1 MDNNMTLRIASRLV
15 AVLAG
20 AAGSSLALAHPG
32 HGLEGAH
39 WHATDAAVYLALAA
53 AVGAAVWLGRK

>member
-1 MDNNMTLRIASRLV
+1 MTQHNALRNASRIA
-15 AVLAG
+15 AAIAG
-20 AAGSSLALAHPG
+20 ATASSLALAHPG

-39 WHATDAAVYLALAA
+39 WHATDVAIYIALAF